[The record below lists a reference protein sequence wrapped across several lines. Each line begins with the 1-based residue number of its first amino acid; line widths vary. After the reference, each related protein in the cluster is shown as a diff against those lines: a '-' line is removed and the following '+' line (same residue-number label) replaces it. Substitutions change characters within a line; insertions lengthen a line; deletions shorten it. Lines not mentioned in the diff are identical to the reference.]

1 MKRQINYEQINDLY
15 IAWLNERDPF
25 VQRQRKEEIRK
36 RISKSDFLIYSIRF
50 FDAFKA
56 FRNIFS
62 LGDLFNTIE
71 EMQRQGEDI
80 SSITQKLLFIKTPED
95 VKIVSYFA
103 EKENISGISNLNITF
118 SGTNILQYGDMQN
131 IGKKF
136 PCAYIKN
143 LKIEQLEQL
152 MKSAKSYKG
161 IPISLTINNIG
172 QLSLEKLSQIEQF
185 FDVEGIRIDGRS
197 ESNHAEQG
205 ECTPLNVRTY
215 KRIRKVVDDEFLSK
229 LYIMKKEEATNQF
242 TIDYRL
248 ATQVIDKLARKVEKD
263 YEAVNMPKF
272 SDASKNA
279 SSLVCLLTGK
289 AVCKGYAETLR
300 NILSCVDVACTVIDG
315 EDDKGIG
322 HSWNEVRLG
331 NCWYNVDVTYAKDR
345 ICRGEPSGDL
355 FMADNVF
362 FGERRQ
368 TTFDKGRKIGEQSLE
383 TVAMIGGHSK
393 IYGYNQHHECREC
406 MTPVITLGCMKKGRE
421 MEEISKHNATII
433 LYIGSNV
440 QQMRSS
446 SKNISGIEH

>member
-1 MKRQINYEQINDLY
+1 MKRQINYDQINDLY
-15 IAWLNERDPF
+15 IAWLNERNPF
-25 VQRQRKEEIRK
+25 VQSQRKEEIRK
-36 RISKSDFLIYSIRF
+36 RISKVDFLIYSIQF
-50 FDAFKA
+50 SNAFKA
-56 FRNIFS
+56 FKSIFS
-62 LGDLFNTIE
+62 LGDLLNTIE

-80 SSITQKLLFIKTPED
+80 SSITQKLLLIETPED

-103 EKENISGISNLNITF
+103 GRENISGISNLNITF
-118 SGTNILQYGDMQN
+118 SGTSVLQYGDMQS

-152 MKSAKSYKG
+152 MKSTKNYKG

-172 QLSLEKLSQIEQF
+172 QLPLEKLSQIEQC
-185 FDVEGIRIDGRS
+185 FDIEGIRIDGRGK
-197 ESNHAEQG
+197 SNHASQG

-215 KRIRKVVDDEFLSK
+215 KRIRKIVDDEFLSK
-229 LYIMKKEEATNQF
+229 LYIMKKNEATNQF
-242 TIDYRL
+242 AIDYQL
-248 ATQVIDKLARKVEKD
+248 ATQVVDKLARKVEKD

-272 SDASKNA
+272 SDASINA

-345 ICRGEPSGDL
+345 ICRGESSGDL

-383 TVAMIGGHSK
+383 TVAMIGGHSN

-406 MTPVITLGCMKKGRE
+406 MTPVITLGCMQKGRKL
-421 MEEISKHNATII
+421 EEISKYNETII
-433 LYIGSNV
+433 PYIGSGV
-440 QQMRSS
+440 QKMRSS
-446 SKNISGIEH
+446 SKSISEIEL